1 MKSRLSKSSFNIR
14 NNGQLISYENSHEN
28 SYENGHDKYD
38 DKLDGK
44 SGLFSPGRGE
54 SKTPLRDQNEP
65 SFNSSSQFS
74 SPFFRSP
81 LGDHSDRPHYDR
93 NYEKNYDKNY
103 EKNYEKNYDKH
114 FDKSDGKSFE
124 SRLFD
129 KHHGRLS
136 DKPRTPLS
144 DFKVRFNQSTLDIHD
159 ELSPAG
165 KQLNKQNSKSIA
177 SLHSNLI
184 GAKCLSTPSAK
195 AGRQVTKRK
204 NSVNISKIL
213 LDKLTNSTSKSNSS
227 IDRASRAA
235 HQSLGNYSLKHLS
248 SNSINK
254 SHNHLSASASQF
266 QETPSDN
273 IEDFFEFA
281 PSNPLANEGIHTPI
295 VNNPQLELKLSQIR
309 KAKQSSQSIFD
320 LRRNQHQFE
329 SNHSNLS
336 FGSTATS
343 STTAVNSIA
352 TTSSCLRITGHPHAS
367 HPTSHQSN
375 HHSSISEVDSAC
387 SPAHLQSAAKKSF
400 QRVAKLKT
408 QNANRFK
415 ELINSKKFSQS
426 LNDLTD
432 LSMINAADGE
442 LNWKEFGDAY
452 QNEISERRYVHHI
465 TEIEMDNAVLQTGAT
480 LRFVCSQT
488 FSCFQDFPYRLSLS
502 LSLFAGHGHT
512 AVCTVLALC

>member
-14 NNGQLISYENSHEN
+14 NNGQLVSYESG
-28 SYENGHDKYD
+28 YENGHDD
-38 DKLDGK
+38 QLNEPDGHGRYETAGNQNS
-44 SGLFSPGRGE
+44 SGLFSPARNE
-54 SKTPLRDQNEP
+54 LRMNSKVAPIFRDQNDP
-65 SFNSSSQFS
+65 SIDSS
-74 SPFFRSP
+74 SPFRTP
-81 LGDHSDRPHYDR
+81 LGARDPPDRPHYD
-93 NYEKNYDKNY
+93 KH
-103 EKNYEKNYDKH
+103 YDKH
-114 FDKSDGKSFE
+114 YDGRF
-124 SRLFD
+124 
-129 KHHGRLS
+129 

-159 ELSPAG
+159 DLNAGLSSANRH
-165 KQLNKQNSKSIA
+165 LSKQNSKSIA

-184 GAKCLSTPSAK
+184 NNKCLSTPSAK
-195 AGRQVTKRK
+195 AGGRQVTKRK
-204 NSVNISKIL
+204 NSVNIRQIL
-213 LDKLTNSTSKSNSS
+213 FDKLASSTSKSNSS
-227 IDRASRAA
+227 IDRASRSPAHA
-235 HQSLGNYSLKHLS
+235 HQSMLNFSLKHLS

-266 QETPSDN
+266 QVTPSDN

-281 PSNPLANEGIHTPI
+281 SNNPLANEGAHTPI

-329 SNHSNLS
+329 SQHSNLS

-352 TTSSCLRITGHPHAS
+352 TGSSRIANSGHLNSGH
-367 HPTSHQSN
+367 
-375 HHSSISEVDSAC
+375 HHSSISEVDSA
-387 SPAHLQSAAKKSF
+387 AHLNSAAKKSF
-400 QRVAKLKT
+400 QRVAKLKA

-426 LNDLTD
+426 LNDLND
-432 LSMINAADGE
+432 MGRGADGD

-452 QNEISERRYVHHI
+452 QNEISERRYIHHI

-480 LRFVCSQT
+480 LRFVC
-488 FSCFQDFPYRLSLS
+488 F
-502 LSLFAGHGHT
+502 
-512 AVCTVLALC
+512 